1 MISCFASLQT
11 DIFSGALFIQM
22 ALGWNLYLS
31 TGVLL
36 VVTAVYTITGRKVK
50 VGCRSQEQRPGDR
63 ERWRGKLLARREGL
77 EERDVQREGQKE
89 NGPESGKQEA
99 PEAEWQTEVW
109 NQRRAQRKRLR

>member
-1 MISCFASLQT
+1 
-11 DIFSGALFIQM
+11 M

-36 VVTAVYTITGRKVK
+36 VVTAIYTITGRKVK

-77 EERDVQREGQKE
+77 EERESRGRGRKKTDLRAGNGKLQRQ
-89 NGPESGKQEA
+89 SGR
-99 PEAEWQTEVW
+99 
-109 NQRRAQRKRLR
+109 QRCGIRGEHRGKD